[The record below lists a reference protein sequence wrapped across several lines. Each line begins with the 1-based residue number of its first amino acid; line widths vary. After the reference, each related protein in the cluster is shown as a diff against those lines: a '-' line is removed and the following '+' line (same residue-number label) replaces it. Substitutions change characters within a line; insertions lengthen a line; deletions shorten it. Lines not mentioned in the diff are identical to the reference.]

1 MIIANRQN
9 NAKSIPG
16 MFLHRKI
23 SSLYKFYSI
32 YRFQLSCQAF
42 KDCWPHLARE
52 FIVTKCNPTVID
64 LFGHNNYV
72 VTLLAVV
79 HRCWLVESVR
89 VSLQSLNRAKPFGEP
104 EVRYISA
111 IHIAAVVDYR
121 LYLAHVLYSHLTTS
135 LILSSN
141 SLLL

>member
-1 MIIANRQN
+1 MIIANRKN
-9 NAKSIPG
+9 KSKSIPG
-16 MFLHRKI
+16 MFLHKKI
-23 SSLYKFYSI
+23 SLLYKFYSI
-32 YRFQLSCQAF
+32 YRIKLSCQAF

-121 LYLAHVLYSHLTTS
+121 LYLTHVLYCHPTTS

>member
-16 MFLHRKI
+16 MILHRKI

-32 YRFQLSCQAF
+32 YWFQLS
-42 KDCWPHLARE
+42 CWPHLAQE
-52 FIVTKCNPTVID
+52 FNVTKCNPTVID

-79 HRCWLVESVR
+79 HWCWLVESVR

-111 IHIAAVVDYR
+111 IHVAAVVNYR

-135 LILSSN
+135 LILSLN

>member
-1 MIIANRQN
+1 MIIANCQN

-89 VSLQSLNRAKPFGEP
+89 VNLQSLNRAKPFGEP

-121 LYLAHVLYSHLTTS
+121 LYLAHVLYCHPTTS